1 MIQVT
6 LKGDVVKEFESGI
19 SVAEI
24 AKSIGMG
31 LYKAACVAKIN
42 GEICDLRTPV
52 MEDAKVEILT
62 FEDEEGKKAFWHTA
76 SHILSLIHIFPV

>member
-42 GEICDLRTPV
+42 GEICDLRTPCLLYTSRCV
-52 MEDAKVEILT
+52 
-62 FEDEEGKKAFWHTA
+62 
-76 SHILSLIHIFPV
+76 